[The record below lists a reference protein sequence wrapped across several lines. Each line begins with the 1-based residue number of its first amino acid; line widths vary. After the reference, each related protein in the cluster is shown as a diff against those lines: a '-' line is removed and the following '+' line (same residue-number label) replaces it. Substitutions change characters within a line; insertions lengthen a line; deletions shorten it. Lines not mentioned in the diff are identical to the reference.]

1 MANTVTPRQDSD
13 NLHVGKTYLWK
24 KLERAMLRTV
34 MVILDNY
41 SKLKVANTRLVAG
54 IHRKLKKDF
63 VNVEDQRPHK
73 TEKAKKNYKRK
84 MNKKKLWIELQ

>member
-1 MANTVTPRQDSD
+1 
-13 NLHVGKTYLWK
+13 
-24 KLERAMLRTV
+24 
-34 MVILDNY
+34 MVILATWKGNASIKDNH

-73 TEKAKKNYKRK
+73 TEKAKKKLQMKNEKWTKR
-84 MNKKKLWIELQ
+84 NFG

>member
-1 MANTVTPRQDSD
+1 
-13 NLHVGKTYLWK
+13 
-24 KLERAMLRTV
+24 
-34 MVILDNY
+34 MVILDNH

-54 IHRKLKKDF
+54 IHRKLKKHF
-63 VNVEDQRPHK
+63 VNVEGSKATQ